1 MEDLSKI
8 ALNIRRNIIKM
19 IYAASSGHPGGALS
33 CADLLTVL
41 YFSEMNIDK
50 DNLKD
55 ENRDRFVL
63 SKGHASA
70 ALYWRKKISF
80 RKKNYWDLE
89 TSIVF
94 CKDIQI

>member
-41 YFSEMNIDK
+41 YF
-50 DNLKD
+50 
-55 ENRDRFVL
+55 
-63 SKGHASA
+63 
-70 ALYWRKKISF
+70 F
-80 RKKNYWDLE
+80 RNE
-89 TSIVF
+89 SG
-94 CKDIQI
+94 CK